1 MLWTIK
7 FVSTK
12 CQWKRKLN
20 VLKDRNGKRVWAEH
34 QAWDWH
40 FFSLLCCW
48 VTVKNFLG
56 WIFFFIVLLHPYP
69 ARDRD
74 CLFKPTVWCLEKR
87 GCKSCRM
94 SVCSW
99 SKVMAIQ
106 SPHKRVWNV
115 LLSHRVGGKTAEEG
129 QGWNWEGDLGASQ
142 GGNGT
147 GHCLEHYWRKRDGHS
162 GTCPGQGQLSRV
174 LKWWPVLFLYLKTP
188 KSFMV
193 SSVQPFGGPRLCLW
207 LLPDT

>member
-40 FFSLLCCW
+40 FFFLTLLLSNYKKFPRLDFFLLFCFIHTQLGTG
-48 VTVKNFLG
+48 TVSSN
-56 WIFFFIVLLHPYP
+56 PP
-69 ARDRD
+69 
-74 CLFKPTVWCLEKR
+74 VWCLEKR